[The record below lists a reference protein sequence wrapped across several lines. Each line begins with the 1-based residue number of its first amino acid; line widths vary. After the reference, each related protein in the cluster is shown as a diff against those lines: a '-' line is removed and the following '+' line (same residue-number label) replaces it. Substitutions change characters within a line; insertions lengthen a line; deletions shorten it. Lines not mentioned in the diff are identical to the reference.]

1 MIDRRRLGMGATG
14 LLLAGCAGGPD
25 LPPIQ
30 VIASIPRPA
39 AGDPDTAARLD
50 TGVDTSQRITVPI
63 HINGHGPF
71 DFVVDTGANRT
82 VVSAELA
89 AALNLPDGGPANVHG
104 VAGVEVA
111 RTAVVDL
118 LEADATTVRG
128 LRAPALARDRLGA
141 DGLLGVDVL
150 HNRRVVINFVQRKLM
165 ISADRGIARDVSGF
179 DLRRSATGS
188 HEDLGFRVVVPA
200 RYRFGQLI
208 IIGAD
213 VRGRG
218 ITAFVDSGSQC
229 TVGNNALRRL
239 ALDSGPTDPKAT
251 RYIVPVLSA
260 TGQTAQ
266 GELGRM
272 PSLRIG
278 GMNIVGL
285 STVFADLHVFEIWD
299 LMKRPSLLL
308 GMDILSRF
316 NAIELNY
323 AAREVVFY
331 LPAKRRTG

>member
-1 MIDRRRLGMGATG
+1 VNVTA
-14 LLLAGCAGGPD
+14 PE
-25 LPPIQ
+25 PP
-30 VIASIPRPA
+30 PA
-39 AGDPDTAARLD
+39 DPDTQARLD
-50 TGVDTSQRITVPI
+50 IGADASKRITAPV
-63 HINGHGPF
+63 HINGQGPF

-82 VVSAELA
+82 VVSVELA
-89 AALNLPDGGPANVHG
+89 AALSLPDGGPSNVHG

-111 RTAVVDL
+111 PTAIINL
-118 LEADATTVRG
+118 LEADAIAVRG

-150 HNRRVVINFVQRKLM
+150 HDRRVVINFVQRKLT
-165 ISADRGIARDVSGF
+165 ISADRSITRDLSGF
-179 DLRRSATGS
+179 DLRRSATGN
-188 HEDLGFRVVVPA
+188 HEDLGFRVAVPA

-218 ITAFVDSGSQC
+218 VTAFVDSGSQC

-239 ALDSGPTDPKAT
+239 ALDSGPADTTAA
-251 RYIVPVLSA
+251 RYLVPVLSA

-266 GELGRM
+266 GELGRV
-272 PSLRIG
+272 PLLRIG
-278 GMNIVGL
+278 GMDIVGL

-299 LMKRPSLLL
+299 LMKRPSLLI

-323 AAREVVFY
+323 AKREVVFY
-331 LPAKRRTG
+331 LPAKGRTG